1 MANQASD
8 LVFVNL
14 QLVIGLSPLFL
25 FKFFI

>member
-14 QLVIGLSPLFL
+14 QLVTGLSPLFL